1 MDKKSGLLYISISVM
16 VVVVIV
22 LGVILTLD
30 REEPNIY
37 VQTEVNQK
45 DIYWNLQTP
54 IRVEVADK
62 SKLKSF
68 ETILIADQ
76 KEYVLENELV
86 NEDQNSGILTFEIKP
101 FKATDGFKATNA
113 ILRVKAKD
121 SSSWNFFDGNEAIK
135 DTNLIIDRRSPQASV
150 ISNSYMIKQGGSGI
164 LIVEIND
171 ENLKDYYVTFNDE
184 VIFELFPFHK
194 KNFYISI
201 ITWPIDLKE
210 FQGVKVVAIDMA
222 GNKASTKVP
231 FYYDRFKEKVD
242 NLNISDDF
250 IYSVS
255 KNVLELSNMEVPTN
269 PAEIFVKANK
279 DLRAK
284 NLATMRNVVIKNFAD
299 SQNMPFDV
307 KTFIRMTNAK
317 TFAMFGE
324 RRHYFYNNEKIDEA
338 WHLGMDWASV
348 KIASIITTN
357 PGKVIFRGYL
367 GIYGESIIID
377 HGLGIASLYA
387 HTSSQSV
394 DVGDMVV
401 AGQEIGNTGSTG
413 AVFGD
418 HLHFG
423 ILIQGIEANPN
434 EWLDS
439 NWMKLNLT
447 NTINSAIKIIDGNK
461 K

>member
-76 KEYVLENELV
+76 KEYILENELV

-184 VIFELFPFHK
+184 VIFELFPFK
-194 KNFYISI
+194 K
-201 ITWPIDLKE
+201 
-210 FQGVKVVAIDMA
+210 
-222 GNKASTKVP
+222 
-231 FYYDRFKEKVD
+231 KVD

-348 KIASIITTN
+348 KRASIVTTN

-413 AVFGD
+413 VVFGD

-423 ILIQGIEANPN
+423 ILIQGIEANQN

>member
-30 REEPNIY
+30 REEPSIY

-68 ETILIADQ
+68 ETILIDDQ
-76 KEYVLENELV
+76 KEYVLENELI
-86 NEDQNSGILTFEIKP
+86 NEDTNSGILTFEIKP

-201 ITWPIDLKE
+201 ITWPIDLTE
-210 FQGVKVVAIDMA
+210 FKGVKVVAIDMA
-222 GNKASTKVP
+222 GNKASAKVP

-299 SQNMPFDV
+299 SQNMPFDI

-348 KIASIITTN
+348 KRASIVTTN

-367 GIYGESIIID
+367 GIYGES
-377 HGLGIASLYA
+377 GK
-387 HTSSQSV
+387 
-394 DVGDMVV
+394 
-401 AGQEIGNTGSTG
+401 
-413 AVFGD
+413 FR
-418 HLHFG
+418 
-423 ILIQGIEANPN
+423 EA
-434 EWLDS
+434 
-439 NWMKLNLT
+439 
-447 NTINSAIKIIDGNK
+447 K
-461 K
+461 KQ

>member
-1 MDKKSGLLYISISVM
+1 M
-16 VVVVIV
+16 
-22 LGVILTLD
+22 
-30 REEPNIY
+30 
-37 VQTEVNQK
+37 
-45 DIYWNLQTP
+45 
-54 IRVEVADK
+54 
-62 SKLKSF
+62 
-68 ETILIADQ
+68 
-76 KEYVLENELV
+76 
-86 NEDQNSGILTFEIKP
+86 TFEIKP

-184 VIFELFPFHK
+184 V
-194 KNFYISI
+194 
-201 ITWPIDLKE
+201 
-210 FQGVKVVAIDMA
+210 
-222 GNKASTKVP
+222 TKVP

-348 KIASIITTN
+348 KRASIVTTN

>member
-1 MDKKSGLLYISISVM
+1 MDRKSGLLYISIAVM
-16 VVVVIV
+16 LVVVII

-30 REEPNIY
+30 RDEPTIY

-45 DIYWNLQTP
+45 NIYWNLQTP
-54 IRVEVADK
+54 IKVEVSDK

-68 ETILIADQ
+68 QAILIDNQKETIL
-76 KEYVLENELV
+76 ESELV
-86 NEDQNSGILTFEIKP
+86 NQDEATGILTFEIKP
-101 FKATDGFKATNA
+101 LKSVEGFKATEA

-121 SSSWNFFDGNEAIK
+121 SSSWNFFDGNETIK
-135 DTNLIIDRRSPQASV
+135 DTDLIIDRRPPQTSV

-164 LIVEIND
+164 LIAEIND

-201 ITWPIDLKE
+201 ITWPIDLIDFK
-210 FQGVKVVAIDMA
+210 GVKVVAIDMA
-222 GNKASTKVP
+222 GNKSSTKVP

-242 NLNISDDF
+242 NLSISDDF
-250 IYSVS
+250 IYGVS
-255 KNVLELSNMEVPTN
+255 KNVLELSNMDIPTT
-269 PAEIFVKANK
+269 PQEIFVKANK
-279 DLRAK
+279 DLRSK
-284 NLATMRNVVIKNFAD
+284 NLTTMRNVVIKNFAD

-324 RRHYFYNNEKIDEA
+324 RRHYSYKNEKIDEA

-348 KIASIITTN
+348 KRASIVTTN

-377 HGLGIASLYA
+377 HGLGLASLYA

-394 DVGDMVV
+394 DVGDMVS

-423 ILIQGIEANPN
+423 ILVQGIEANPN
-434 EWLDS
+434 EWLDA

-461 K
+461 R

>member
-201 ITWPIDLKE
+201 ITWPIDLTE
-210 FQGVKVVAIDMA
+210 FKGVKVVAIDMA
-222 GNKASTKVP
+222 GNKASAKVP

-255 KNVLELSNMEVPTN
+255 KNVLELSNMEVSTN
-269 PAEIFVKANK
+269 PA
-279 DLRAK
+279 
-284 NLATMRNVVIKNFAD
+284 
-299 SQNMPFDV
+299 
-307 KTFIRMTNAK
+307 
-317 TFAMFGE
+317 
-324 RRHYFYNNEKIDEA
+324 
-338 WHLGMDWASV
+338 
-348 KIASIITTN
+348 
-357 PGKVIFRGYL
+357 
-367 GIYGESIIID
+367 
-377 HGLGIASLYA
+377 
-387 HTSSQSV
+387 
-394 DVGDMVV
+394 
-401 AGQEIGNTGSTG
+401 
-413 AVFGD
+413 
-418 HLHFG
+418 
-423 ILIQGIEANPN
+423 
-434 EWLDS
+434 
-439 NWMKLNLT
+439 
-447 NTINSAIKIIDGNK
+447 
-461 K
+461 

>member
-68 ETILIADQ
+68 ETILIDDQ
-76 KEYVLENELV
+76 KEYVLENELI
-86 NEDQNSGILTFEIKP
+86 NEDTNSGILTFEIKP

-121 SSSWNFFDGNEAIK
+121 SSSWNFFAGNETIK

-222 GNKASTKVP
+222 GNKASAKVP

-324 RRHYFYNNEKIDEA
+324 RRHY
-338 WHLGMDWASV
+338 L
-348 KIASIITTN
+348 
-357 PGKVIFRGYL
+357 
-367 GIYGESIIID
+367 
-377 HGLGIASLYA
+377 
-387 HTSSQSV
+387 
-394 DVGDMVV
+394 
-401 AGQEIGNTGSTG
+401 
-413 AVFGD
+413 
-418 HLHFG
+418 
-423 ILIQGIEANPN
+423 
-434 EWLDS
+434 
-439 NWMKLNLT
+439 
-447 NTINSAIKIIDGNK
+447 
-461 K
+461 

>member
-1 MDKKSGLLYISISVM
+1 MDKKSGLLYISISFM

-68 ETILIADQ
+68 EII
-76 KEYVLENELV
+76 
-86 NEDQNSGILTFEIKP
+86 P

-164 LIVEIND
+164 LIVEI
-171 ENLKDYYVTFNDE
+171 NDE

-255 KNVLELSNMEVPTN
+255 KNVLELCKS
-269 PAEIFVKANK
+269 K
-279 DLRAK
+279 
-284 NLATMRNVVIKNFAD
+284 
-299 SQNMPFDV
+299 
-307 KTFIRMTNAK
+307 
-317 TFAMFGE
+317 
-324 RRHYFYNNEKIDEA
+324 
-338 WHLGMDWASV
+338 
-348 KIASIITTN
+348 
-357 PGKVIFRGYL
+357 
-367 GIYGESIIID
+367 
-377 HGLGIASLYA
+377 
-387 HTSSQSV
+387 
-394 DVGDMVV
+394 
-401 AGQEIGNTGSTG
+401 
-413 AVFGD
+413 
-418 HLHFG
+418 
-423 ILIQGIEANPN
+423 
-434 EWLDS
+434 
-439 NWMKLNLT
+439 
-447 NTINSAIKIIDGNK
+447 
-461 K
+461 